1 MYHNGVTSGIHYL
14 DNFLFVGP
22 SESDECTQNLSCA
35 MATCNK
41 PVASRKLA
49 GPTTVLTFLGIEI
62 DTVAGQLRI
71 STEKLTRLNDGPS
84 K

>member
-1 MYHNGVTSGIHYL
+1 MYHNGVTSSIHYL

-22 SESDECTQNLSCA
+22 SESDECTQNL
-35 MATCNK
+35 ATCNK

-62 DTVAGQLRI
+62 DTVAGQLWL
-71 STEKLTRLNDGPS
+71 STEKLTRLNDAPS